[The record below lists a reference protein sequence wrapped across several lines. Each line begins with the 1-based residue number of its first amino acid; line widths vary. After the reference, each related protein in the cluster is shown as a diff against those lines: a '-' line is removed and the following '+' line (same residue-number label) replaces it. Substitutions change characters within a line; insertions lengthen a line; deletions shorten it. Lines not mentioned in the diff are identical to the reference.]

1 MSIPE
6 PLNLKDIKR
15 YSIRKRKSKA
25 EIDRAGTPLKKGI
38 SLKDFLESL
47 PDFLAARDLKEVA
60 ISIVNAREKD
70 RPVVLAMGAHPI
82 KVGLSPIIIDLME
95 KGIITAVASNGAAI
109 VHDFEM
115 ALVGQTSEDVDEAL
129 EEGMFGM
136 AEETGVYLNRAI
148 VEGARKGKGMGETV
162 GEMIETSKEFQYP
175 QYSIF
180 GSAFRLKIPATVHVA
195 IGTDIIHMHPE
206 CDGSATGIA
215 THTDFRIFCSVI
227 SRLQDGVFI
236 NLGSAVIMPEVF
248 LKALSVVRNLGH
260 RLDRFTTVTMDFQRH
275 YRPMVNVVH
284 RPTKGGGRGY
294 YLIGHHEILFPLLVA
309 TVLEYY

>member
-6 PLNLKDIKR
+6 PLNLKGIKR
-15 YSIRKRKSKA
+15 YSLHKRKSKT
-25 EIDRAGTPLKKGI
+25 EIDRVGTPLKKGG
-38 SLKDFLESL
+38 SVREFLESL

-60 ISIVNAREKD
+60 TSIVNAREKD
-70 RPVVLAMGAHPI
+70 KPVVLAMGAHPI

-95 KGIITAVASNGAAI
+95 RRIITAIASNGAAI

-115 ALVGQTSEDVDEAL
+115 ALVGRTSEDVEEAL
-129 EEGMFGM
+129 KEGMFGM
-136 AEETGVYLNRAI
+136 AEETGIYLNRAI
-148 VEGARKGKGMGETV
+148 IEGSKKGKGLGEAV

-195 IGTDIIHMHPE
+195 IGTDIIHIHPE
-206 CDGSATGIA
+206 CDGSATGKV
-215 THTDFRIFCSVI
+215 TYTDFRVFCSVI
-227 SRLQDGVFI
+227 SRLQEGVFI

-248 LKALSVVRNLGH
+248 LKAVSVVRNLGH
-260 RLDRFTTVTMDFQRH
+260 RLDRFTTVTMDFQKH

-284 RPTKGGGRGY
+284 RPTKGGGKGY

-309 TVLEYY
+309 TILEYY